1 MPADARPR
9 WRRRKEA
16 RPQEILAAA
25 LDLFAERG
33 FAASRLDDVAA
44 RAGVSKGTL
53 YLYFPNKEEL
63 FKAVVRDA
71 VVATIDEA
79 ERLAGSFSGG
89 SFELLDAVVR
99 RLAGRILGTRAGVI
113 PKLILAEAGNFPEL
127 ARFYHDEV
135 ARRGVATVA
144 GVLRRGVERG
154 DFRPVDVRSMV
165 PVVIGP
171 LLLAA
176 LWKSTFEPLAAEPMD
191 VPALL
196 DTHLDHLRRS
206 LAPDPAKGDPT

>member
-1 MPADARPR
+1 MATDPSPR

-16 RPQEILAAA
+16 RPQEITAAA
-25 LDLFAERG
+25 LELFAERG

-44 RAGVSKGTL
+44 RAGISKGTL

-89 SFELLDAVVR
+89 SFELLEMVVR
-99 RLAGRILGTRAGVI
+99 RLAGRIVGTRAGVI

-135 ARRGVATVA
+135 ARRGFATVA
-144 GVLRRGVERG
+144 AVLRRGIERG
-154 DFRPVDVRSMV
+154 EFRPVDARAMV
-165 PVVIGP
+165 PVIIGP
-171 LLLAA
+171 LLLAS
-176 LWKSTFEPLAAEPMD
+176 LWKSTFEPVAAEPLD
-191 VPALL
+191 LAALL

-206 LAPDPAKGDPT
+206 LAADAPKGGPP

>member
-1 MPADARPR
+1 MGADPSPR

-16 RPQEILAAA
+16 RPHEITAAA
-25 LDLFAERG
+25 LELFAERG
-33 FAASRLDDVAA
+33 FAVARLEDVAA
-44 RAGVSKGTL
+44 RAGISKGTL

-79 ERLAGSFSGG
+79 ERLAGSFTG
-89 SFELLDAVVR
+89 SSFALLETVVR
-99 RLAGRILGTRAGVI
+99 RLAARIVGTRAGVI
-113 PKLILAEAGNFPEL
+113 PKLIVAEAGNFPEL

-135 ARRGVATVA
+135 ARRGFATVA
-144 GVLRRGVERG
+144 AVLRRGMERG
-154 DFRPVDVRSMV
+154 EFRPVDARAMV
-165 PVVIGP
+165 PVIIGP

-176 LWKSTFEPLAAEPMD
+176 LWKSTFEPVAAEPLD
-191 VPALL
+191 IAALL

-206 LAPDPAKGDPT
+206 LSAATPEGGGP

>member
-1 MPADARPR
+1 MPTDSPPR

-16 RPQEILAAA
+16 RPQEITAAA
-25 LDLFAERG
+25 LELFAERG
-33 FAASRLDDVAA
+33 FAASRLEDVAA

-71 VVATIDEA
+71 VVATIAEA
-79 ERLAGSFSGG
+79 ERLAGSFPGG
-89 SFELLDAVVR
+89 SFDLLDAVVR
-99 RLAGRILGTRAGVI
+99 RLAGRVLGTRAGVI

-135 ARRGVATVA
+135 ARRDFATVA
-144 GVLRRGVERG
+144 AVLRRGVEQG
-154 DFRPVDVRSMV
+154 EFRPVDVRSMV
-165 PVVIGP
+165 PVVVGP

-191 VPALL
+191 IAALL
-196 DTHLDHLRRS
+196 DAHLDHLRRS
-206 LAPDPAKGDPT
+206 LAPDSARGDPP